1 MSKIAFVSG
10 YYFINGKTK
19 MDDDVRFMY
28 ESLYHSAKKY
38 FLTNHETD
46 FIFITNGDDKIDGVT
61 NIRIDNHFEGYHEML
76 LMKILCVDYL
86 TEEYDY
92 IFVSD
97 GDQIFVDYV
106 YDDILEHPFNAVKHF
121 FNAKSTGIIRELS
134 QFVKISG
141 NTDDITWC
149 TGNFFGGKSDTFNF
163 LLEKTKQYDSHYQQY
178 YDPLNGYYAR
188 YPDEVLLMK
197 ILIEEKI
204 GYNELSSNDVL
215 EMSENKFY
223 LGDFINDENL
233 YPNFNNVKLLH
244 NTKKNINLLRKV
256 IKYYK

>member
-1 MSKIAFVSG
+1 MVKIAFVSG
-10 YYFINGKTK
+10 YYFINSNTK
-19 MDDDVRFMY
+19 MNSDIRFMY

-38 FLTNHETD
+38 FLTNHDVE
-46 FIFITNGDDKIDGVT
+46 FIFITNGEDKLDGIT
-61 NIRIDNHFEGYHEML
+61 NIQIDTQLDGYHKML

-86 TEEYDY
+86 TKEYDY

-106 YDDILEHPFNAVKHF
+106 YDGILEHNFNTVQHF
-121 FNAKSTGIIRELS
+121 FKPNSTSIVNELS

-149 TGNFFGGKSDTFNF
+149 TGNFFGGKSETFNF
-163 LLEKTKQYDSHYQQY
+163 LLEKTKQYDSYYQQY
-178 YDPLNGYYAR
+178 HDPLNGYYSK

-204 GYNELSSNDVL
+204 KYNELSSYDKL
-215 EMSENKFY
+215 EISEDKFY
-223 LGDFINDENL
+223 LGDFVDDENL

-244 NTKKNINLLRKV
+244 NTKKNIDLLRKV